1 MSAST
6 RKVIHYS
13 IKIEDFKT
21 GKELNAAIIDTCFK
35 SISKLSKQ
43 ERVYDA
49 ISVDRFHLLFSYVS
63 DGKYAGGFFKSAKY
77 NHRPDLIDKQ
87 NLQERQNPKKL
98 TEGEGEKTH
107 FAIGFNGNEALLL
120 LESKRDGVLIGT
132 FQLYLERFLERI
144 DANYRINIGL
154 SVRGD
159 FKTKLKELEQVS
171 AVEIFTPYT
180 LVTDTFGEDLPI
192 SKDDIRDD
200 AILTFKAKKRQ
211 SIKSLTNKIYE
222 IFSHKQKDK
231 ISRIKVYGKTAIQ
244 SGVLLDTDKLK
255 DHDNIK
261 VELDD
266 NKQVITDSIL
276 PVMRNMIREIL

>member
-21 GKELNAAIIDTCFK
+21 GKVINTAIIDTCFNT
-35 SISKLSKQ
+35 IIKLGKQ
-43 ERVYDA
+43 DRVYDA

-63 DGKYAGGFFKSAKY
+63 DGKFAGGFFKSAKY

-87 NLQERQNPKKL
+87 NLQERQNPKRL

-132 FQLYLERFLERI
+132 FQLYLEKFLRRI
-144 DANYRINIGL
+144 ADSYDVTIGL
-154 SVRGD
+154 SVKGD

-171 AVEIFTPYT
+171 SVEIFTPYT
-180 LVTDTFGEDLPI
+180 LVTDTFGETLPL
-192 SKDDIRDD
+192 SKSDIKDD
-200 AILTFKAKKRQ
+200 AILKFNAKKRQ
-211 SIKSLTNKIYE
+211 SIKGLTNKIYE

-231 ISRIKVYGKTAIQ
+231 ISRIKVYGKTARQ
-244 SGVLLDTDKLK
+244 SGILLDTDKLK
-255 DHDNIK
+255 DHDNVK

-276 PVMRNMIREIL
+276 PVMTDLIKDIL

>member
-6 RKVIHYS
+6 RKIIHYS

-21 GKELNAAIIDTCFK
+21 GKETNTAIIDTCFK
-35 SISKLSKQ
+35 SITKLSKQ

-49 ISVDRFHLLFSYVS
+49 ISVDRFHLIFSYIS

-87 NLQERQNPKKL
+87 NMQERQNPKRL

-107 FAIGFNGNEALLL
+107 FAIGFNNNEALLL
-120 LESKRDGVLIGT
+120 VESKRDGVLIGT
-132 FQLYLERFLERI
+132 FQLYLEKFLRRI
-144 DANYRINIGL
+144 DDNYRVIVGL
-154 SVRGD
+154 SVKGD

-171 AVEIFTPYT
+171 AVEIFTPYAQF
-180 LVTDTFGEDLPI
+180 TDTFGENLPI
-192 SKDDIRDD
+192 SKGDIKDD

-211 SIKSLTNKIYE
+211 SIKVMANKIYE

-231 ISRIKVYGKTAIQ
+231 ISRIRVYGKTASQPGI
-244 SGVLLDTDKLK
+244 LLDTDKLK
-255 DHDNIK
+255 DHDNVK
-261 VELDD
+261 VELDE

-276 PVMRNMIREIL
+276 PVMRKLIEEIL

>member
-6 RKVIHYS
+6 RKIIHYS

-21 GKELNAAIIDTCFK
+21 GKEMNTAIIDTCFK
-35 SISKLSKQ
+35 LITKLNKQ

-49 ISVDRFHLLFSYVS
+49 ISVDRFHLLFSYAN
-63 DGKYAGGFFKSAKY
+63 DGKCAGGFFKSAKY

-87 NLQERQNPKKL
+87 NMQERQNPKRL

-107 FAIGFNGNEALLL
+107 FAIGFDNNEALLL

-132 FQLYLERFLERI
+132 FQLYLEKFLRSI
-144 DANYRINIGL
+144 DDNYRVIVGL
-154 SVRGD
+154 SVKGD

-180 LVTDTFGEDLPI
+180 QVTDTFGENLPI
-192 SKDDIRDD
+192 SKGDIKDD
-200 AILTFKAKKRQ
+200 AIITFRAKKRQ
-211 SIKSLTNKIYE
+211 SIKVMTNKIYE

-231 ISRIKVYGKTAIQ
+231 ISRIRVYGKTASQ
-244 SGVLLDTDKLK
+244 SGILLDTDKLK
-255 DHDNIK
+255 DHDNVK
-261 VELDD
+261 VELDE

-276 PVMRNMIREIL
+276 PVMRKLIKEIL